1 MKKIILSLF
10 VLLITVSGIQAKS
23 FKSDFN
29 SVIRDSGVNKSAIS
43 VSVKNIATGK
53 TVFSL
58 NDYTSI
64 SPASVQKILTLIPA
78 YEVLGEDYKFS
89 TQLYKRGKDE
99 YIIKLGADPYLTS
112 KELKV
117 LTSYIEPDTK
127 HIYIDDS
134 ILDNKTWGEGWQ
146 WDDDLNTSMPRF
158 GAYNIDR
165 NLIKLS
171 VVPNRD
177 GGAPVINNPSKYPL
191 MILNNLKSS
200 NINNIKVRRDNDI
213 SENAIV
219 FDGEVAKQT
228 YIYIPANNLKRF
240 FEIKLTQCL
249 ESHNVYIKDKY
260 TQDKV
265 KQTDVLVYEINHDL
279 NIAVNDILKNSNN
292 TAAETVF
299 KLAGGK
305 YTNKTGTDTDGVKV
319 FDDYCKRN
327 NLDNSGIKIVD
338 GSGVSKNN
346 LVSANFVCDF
356 LILNKKNPVLEKLP
370 HPGEGTMATR
380 LLPIKDSV
388 RVKTGTLSNISSIAG
403 YLKTRSGKKYV
414 FCIMIN
420 DAKLSSAD
428 KKMLE
433 NDIIR
438 EAYLKL

>member
-1 MKKIILSLF
+1 
-10 VLLITVSGIQAKS
+10 
-23 FKSDFN
+23 
-29 SVIRDSGVNKSAIS
+29 
-43 VSVKNIATGK
+43 
-53 TVFSL
+53 
-58 NDYTSI
+58 
-64 SPASVQKILTLIPA
+64 
-78 YEVLGEDYKFS
+78 
-89 TQLYKRGKDE
+89 
-99 YIIKLGADPYLTS
+99 
-112 KELKV
+112 
-117 LTSYIEPDTK
+117 
-127 HIYIDDS
+127 
-134 ILDNKTWGEGWQ
+134 
-146 WDDDLNTSMPRF
+146 
-158 GAYNIDR
+158 
-165 NLIKLS
+165 
-171 VVPNRD
+171 
-177 GGAPVINNPSKYPL
+177 
-191 MILNNLKSS
+191 
-200 NINNIKVRRDNDI
+200 
-213 SENAIV
+213 
-219 FDGEVAKQT
+219 
-228 YIYIPANNLKRF
+228 
-240 FEIKLTQCL
+240 
-249 ESHNVYIKDKY
+249 
-260 TQDKV
+260 
-265 KQTDVLVYEINHDL
+265 VLVYEINHDL

-420 DAKLSSAD
+420 DPKMSSAD

-433 NDIIR
+433 NDLIK